1 MALVESLAACRA
13 ALKRL
18 TTQVGRVATGK
29 RAAAVTADTTL
40 KVGGFTLS
48 QLVTQIR
55 AATMAHINKTGA
67 AGHGET
73 AASVGI
79 HTKETWDA
87 LEPTLMPKSIVPV
100 SRYGSLTYLPPGVLG
115 SFEGGTTGLQIV
127 GCAIIMEDDGTVV
140 YLRNGTDG
148 AKQGVYYAFYEG
160 ASQRVGNPTR
170 TGRRYQPAWF
180 PAGTTALGVFA
191 SSASVIFGQ
200 LQDAAGTP
208 GDYFVALTNGT
219 YDDSKHTGGIIPK
232 ATAEAMLLNNQS
244 GEIFLAGDTIY
255 LLSCTVTSASNGPTT
270 NPAQPF
276 DILVYTMPRA
286 TLAAANGGA
295 LTFTQVTGITTEGFG
310 GQTYAGLDRM
320 RFANKI
326 VSNVASEY
334 PIVRRVG
341 TRFTFLIPFYYYTP
355 TFVSAQDEVTG
366 VIRTKIYHQSRIVTT
381 RDAPYSPTGFS
392 FTYNPATKVAK
403 LDPFFVGRENTVT
416 DDAPT
421 PTYAGPL
428 FEGLAMDKLVSTGP
442 YKKVYAFDDSG
453 NAWSFLISNLV
464 DTLTV
469 QAGTVTNWTSKF
481 AALEYGV
488 ANITQKGALSVR
500 PSFGTAIGS
509 SLHGAVML
517 AVDKMYLFADGV
529 AANGAYRRGL
539 VYTKLEGSP
548 TYTYESIY
556 KGSIKGYA
564 PSATREFLLDKGLVD
579 SNYYAPVNEVSAAG
593 SVKVHTQRF
602 ITLSP
607 GVSTVSRLEGYDNI
621 GADFSLGKPV
631 DCLDSS
637 LQALGNA
644 IAAQHVA
651 NGEPKTLQFMVE
663 LIVPT
668 NGVPPFVS
676 MLGWN
681 EEGNI
686 YVCVCQVNVTI
697 NASGRVVSAGAGITG
712 APHYVYKTGT
722 TSGIQMANNHLFYC
736 GPVAMYDNGS
746 DVLIG
751 LSQPAYMQVPGG
763 SPQASIAFRYNK
775 ADKLFHYRPDYAQ
788 RVYNV
793 YSGGTGRHFVAHP
806 TLGFGFCWNTQGT
819 AGYSDETTKLNF
831 QPIGKT
837 AAELDAWTGQLA
849 VDSSLWVCLASQ
861 KAAEGWVL
869 YFSEETP
876 LVLDGKYYILP
887 VGNLD
892 LRTVIANAAN
902 RTFYIYV
909 RITGGQAAYV
919 VQTGQT
925 DESNVNMFIG
935 TVVTNATQIV
945 SINVEKVT
953 RLGNARISL
962 TAKGSAIPVSTGLPR
977 AVDQLEWS

>member
-1 MALVESLAACRA
+1 MALVQSLAACRA
-13 ALKRL
+13 ALKNL

-29 RAAAVTADTTL
+29 RAAAVTADSTL
-40 KVGGFTLS
+40 KVGGFNLN
-48 QLVTQIR
+48 QLITQIR

-73 AASVGI
+73 PASVGI

-87 LEPTLMPKSIVPV
+87 IEPTLMPKSIVPV

-127 GCAIIMEDDGTVV
+127 GCAINMEDDGTVV

-170 TGRRYQPAWF
+170 TGRRYQPSWF

-191 SSASVIFGQ
+191 SSQSVIVGQ
-200 LQDAAGTP
+200 LQNSAGDP

-232 ATAEAMLLNNQS
+232 AAGDAMKLNPS
-244 GEIFLAGDTIY
+244 GEMFVAGDTVY
-255 LLSCTVTSASNGPTT
+255 LLSCNILSASNVPST

-276 DILVYTMPRA
+276 DIFVYTIPKA
-286 TLAAANGGA
+286 TLAAANGGNIT
-295 LTFTQVTGITTEGFG
+295 LTQVTGITTEGFA
-310 GQTYAGLDRM
+310 GQTYSADQM

-326 VSNVASEY
+326 VSSQTSDY
-334 PIVRRVG
+334 PIVRRIG
-341 TRFTFLIPFYYYTP
+341 TKFTSLVVFYYYSP
-355 TFVSAQDEVTG
+355 TFVSAYDEVSG
-366 VIRTKIYHQSRIVTT
+366 KIRTKIYQQSRMVTT

-392 FTYNPATKVAK
+392 FTYDPATKRAK

-416 DDAPT
+416 DDVPS
-421 PTYAGPL
+421 PTYSGPL
-428 FEGLAMDKLVSTGP
+428 FEGQAMDKLVSTGP
-442 YKKVYAFDDSG
+442 YKKAYAFDEAG
-453 NAWSFLISNLV
+453 NCWSFLISNLV

-469 QAGTVTNWTSKF
+469 EAGTVTNWTTKY

-488 ANITQKGALSVR
+488 GNITRKGALSVR

-509 SLHGAVML
+509 SLHSAVML
-517 AVDKMYLFADGV
+517 AADKMYLFADGV

-556 KGSIKGYA
+556 QGSVKGYA
-564 PSATREFLLDKGLVD
+564 PSTTREFLLDMGLTD

-593 SVKVHTQRF
+593 SFKVHTRRF
-602 ITLSP
+602 IALSP
-607 GVSTVSRLEGYDNI
+607 GISTVSRLEGYGNI
-621 GADFSLGKPV
+621 AADFSLSSPV
-631 DCLDSS
+631 YCLDST
-637 LQALGNA
+637 LQNLGIS
-644 IAAQHVA
+644 IAAQHEA
-651 NGEPKTLQFMVE
+651 NGEPKTTQFMVE
-663 LIVPT
+663 LIVPA

-676 MLGWN
+676 MLGFTEN
-681 EEGNI
+681 GNI
-686 YVCVCQVNVTI
+686 YVCVCQVNVAI
-697 NASGRVVSAGAGITG
+697 NAEGRVVSAGAGISG
-712 APHYVYKTGT
+712 APHYVYKNGTATG
-722 TSGIQMANNHLFYC
+722 IMMANNHLFYC
-736 GPVAMYDNGS
+736 GPVSMYDNGT

-751 LSQPAYMQVPGG
+751 LSQPAYMMVPGG
-763 SPQASIAFRYNK
+763 SPQASIAFRYNR
-775 ADKLFHYRPDYAQ
+775 ADKLFHYRTDYSQ

-819 AGYSDETTKLNF
+819 SGYSDETTKLNF

-837 AAELDAWTGQLA
+837 AAEIDAWTGQLA
-849 VDSSLWVCLASQ
+849 VSSTLWTCLASQ

-876 LVLDGKYYILP
+876 LVLDGKFYTLP
-887 VGNLD
+887 VGNVD

-902 RTFYIYV
+902 RTFYVYA

-935 TVVTNATQIV
+935 TVTTNATQIV
-945 SINVEKVT
+945 SINAEKVT

-977 AVDQLEWS
+977 ATDKLQWS